1 MEHEILAKDLL
12 GIADHMLA
20 ARIAAA
26 GKDLASAQRHYEQAI
41 AIHDRFNYIE
51 PPEWPFPV
59 RESLGAML
67 LQAGSALEAEKVFR
81 EDLMLH
87 PRNGRSLFGLMESL
101 KAQNKDEAA
110 RLIEMEFKPA
120 WKNAD
125 VELNIDELE
134 LGSSRAGT
142 RAANSTGYTRLK
154 ASLPL
159 L

>member
-1 MEHEILAKDLL
+1 
-12 GIADHMLA
+12 MLA

-26 GKDLASAQRHYEQAI
+26 GKDFSSAQRHYEQAA
-41 AIHDRFNYIE
+41 AIHDRFHYIE

-67 LQAGSALEAEKVFR
+67 LKTGRAAEAEKVFR
-81 EDLMLH
+81 DDLMQN
-87 PRNGRSLFGLMESL
+87 PRSGRSLFGLLESL

-120 WKNAD
+120 WQNAD

-134 LGSSRAGT
+134 LGSPPTST
-142 RAANSTGYTRLK
+142 RAANRQD
-154 ASLPL
+154 
-159 L
+159 